1 MQVLSRMVSVWREA
15 TNKLVC
21 TTDRQMSKELGLIT
35 CMEPVARLT
44 MAVGVESGRVVLL
57 HLDDW
62 PAEGSVAA
70 SSAAASTPRADPR
83 KRIVA
88 VRSLFLSVFFSGH
101 AWIV

>member
-1 MQVLSRMVSVWREA
+1 MVSVWREA

-44 MAVGVESGRVVLL
+44 MAVGVESGRVLL
-57 HLDDW
+57 LQLDDW

-70 SSAAASTPRADPR
+70 SSTPHADPR

-88 VRSLFLSVFFSGH
+88 VRNLPLSVFVILG
-101 AWIV
+101 IRG